1 LYQYSGD
8 IALRIKSLFSLAF
21 GPSEGSD
28 DQLPKVAVLGAL
40 RSGTNYLKFLLES
53 NYHVAARFSDFGWKH
68 AGVPVFNPGS
78 GYKYPDEPLFFIV
91 KNPYAFVVSLHRYYL
106 AHRKNILSHDEFDRF
121 LTQPIFLFDSQL
133 KDSPQMRFSNPIQ
146 YWNYV
151 YWNLENLNKEKFRA
165 LGFNYEDLLADPSG
179 IRAVEQSFRFQKK
192 TSETV
197 IPRNQLKRLSGV
209 TPVVAGGQYE
219 TEESFD
225 SSYYVDQKYLA
236 DFSGEQLR
244 FIRDEVD
251 HSLMARRKYP
261 VV

>member
-1 LYQYSGD
+1 
-8 IALRIKSLFSLAF
+8 LRIKSLFSRAF
-21 GPSEGSD
+21 GPSRGSD
-28 DQLPKVAVLGAL
+28 GQLPKVAVVGAL

-78 GYKYPDEPLFFIV
+78 SYKYPDEPLFFIV
-91 KNPYAFVVSLHRYYL
+91 KNPYAFAVSLHRYYL
-106 AHRKNILSHDEFDRF
+106 AYRRNIVSHDDFDRF
-121 LTQPIFLFDSQL
+121 LTQPILLFDSQL

-151 YWNLENLNKEKFRA
+151 YWNLENLNKDRFHV
-165 LGFNYEDLLADPSG
+165 LGFSYEDLLADPGS
-179 IRAVEQSFRFQKK
+179 IRAVEQSFRFQKR

-219 TEESFD
+219 TDESFD
-225 SSYYVDQKYLA
+225 GSYYAEKKYLG
-236 DFSGEQLR
+236 DFSSEQLR

>member
-8 IALRIKSLFSLAF
+8 IALRIKSLFSRAF
-21 GPSEGSD
+21 GPSRGSD
-28 DQLPKVAVLGAL
+28 DQLPKVAVVGAL

-78 GYKYPDEPLFFIV
+78 SYKYPDEPLFFIV
-91 KNPYAFVVSLHRYYL
+91 KNPYAFVISLHRYYL
-106 AHRKNILSHDEFDRF
+106 AYRRNIVSHDDFNRF

-151 YWNLENLNKEKFRA
+151 YWNLENLNKEKFQV
-165 LGFNYEDLLADPSG
+165 LGFNYEDLLENPAG
-179 IRAVEQSFRFQKK
+179 IAAVEKSFRFRKK

-197 IPRNQLKRLSGV
+197 IPRNQLKRLGGVASGI
-209 TPVVAGGQYE
+209 TEDQYE
-219 TEESFD
+219 TDESFD
-225 SSYYVDQKYLA
+225 RSYYTEKKYLI
-236 DFSGEQLR
+236 DFSDEQLR
-244 FIRDEVD
+244 FVRDEVD
-251 HSLMARRKYP
+251 HALMARRSYP